1 VRQGAAMA
9 ALGVDLGED
18 PTRVRQLQRMEVE
31 AKEVMHGKRGVVP
44 WPEVCRGLKEKKQ
57 RKVWNQEPNHRLGDV
72 QTAAEGR
79 RDGCQLAKGE
89 EWDQADMSVLGFGSL
104 LSPRSARSTFPSAK
118 NFRLARVDGWRR
130 VFSHP
135 APVFFQCGAVQPGSI
150 ECSSLSCEPWEQ
162 IQPLQDTIHNHNPD
176 RKEWRCEGQK
186 ENRNGGTYCEQC
198 RDGKKGAP
206 GLLVLLF
213 EIDSVDAAA
222 YVEREHEL
230 RFVAVQAK
238 PIPGGKVHYNP
249 DAKRNKCG
257 SAVEIAGNP
266 IWDHGEA
273 PCDNGHC
280 SRYKNGRKD
289 DHAEAPA
296 GAETESTH
304 TWAVLCA
311 RFSDEEYKTQ
321 RCRDESEF
329 HDRYVQYGVTK
340 IWKDLDDPILPC
352 RPYLRH
358 CVLAAR
364 FLGKEIEENFLDCT
378 FLCDR
383 KTTLREYL
391 ERNPDLMSQLPPEGL
406 RERYSG

>member
-1 VRQGAAMA
+1 MA

-18 PTRVRQLQRMEVE
+18 PTRVRHLQRMEE
-31 AKEVMHGKRGVVP
+31 QAKEVLHAKRGVVA
-44 WPEVCRGLKEKKQ
+44 WPDVCRGLQTWEEKN
-57 RKVWNQEPNHRLGDV
+57 RKNWRSMETVEAMDG
-72 QTAAEGR
+72 AAEGR
-79 RDGCQLAKGE
+79 RDGCQLAKGDQ
-89 EWDQADMSVLGFGSL
+89 WDQEDMSVLGFGSL

-118 NFRLARVDGWRR
+118 NFRLAKVEGWRR

-135 APVFFQCGAVQPGSI
+135 APVFYQCGAVQPGSV
-150 ECSSLSCEPWEQ
+150 ECSSLSCEPWEEVQ
-162 IQPLQDTIHNHNPD
+162 RHVNGTRNHEPRSNNGMQE
-176 RKEWRCEGQK
+176 RKLEDQH
-186 ENRNGGTYCEQC
+186 ENTFCQEC
-198 RDGKKGAP
+198 VEGKKGAP

-238 PIPGGKVHYNP
+238 EIPGGRVQYNP
-249 DAKRNKCG
+249 HAIRKKCG

-266 IWDHGEA
+266 IWDHGDV
-273 PCDNGHC
+273 PCNNGHC
-280 SRYKNGRKD
+280 ARYKDWMKEAHD
-289 DHAEAPA
+289 KAPA
-296 GAETESTH
+296 SAEVETTH

-321 RCRDESEF
+321 RCKDEAEF
-329 HDRYVQYGVTK
+329 HERYVQYGVTK

-358 CVLAAR
+358 CVLAAQ
-364 FLGKEIEENFLDCT
+364 FLGKEIEDNFLDCT

-391 ERNPDLMSQLPPEGL
+391 EKNPDIMSQLPPEGL